1 MKLLVLG
8 ATGKT
13 GQLVLAAAARAGH
26 TVTVL
31 VRDPARLPSTDGL
44 KVVTGNAT
52 SADDLTRAL
61 AGQDAVIGVVGGG
74 YSTTSTVASGVGKAI
89 ASAAAAA
96 KGKRIVVLSA
106 LGAGES
112 REKCSPLQKI
122 AFGTVMNAVY
132 NDKAV
137 GDAALRASDLDY
149 TIVQPVTF
157 SEKRATGHVTLTDLA
172 DLKPMRGFPRVPRA
186 DVAEKLVAIAGGADW
201 SRKTVAV
208 TPARSSKA

>member
-26 TVTVL
+26 GVTVL

-44 KVVTGNAT
+44 TVLTGDAT
-52 SADDLTRAL
+52 SAADLTKAL
-61 AGQDAVIGVVGGG
+61 KDQDAVVGVVGGG
-74 YSTTSTVASGVGKAI
+74 YSTTSTVASKVGKAMVG
-89 ASAAAAA
+89 AAAAA
-96 KGKRIVVLSA
+96 KGTRIVVLSA

-132 NDKAV
+132 TDKAI

-157 SEKRATGHVTLTDLA
+157 NEKKAGGKLTLTDVA
-172 DLKPMRGFPRVPRA
+172 DLKPVRGFPRVPRA
-186 DVAEKLVAIAGGADW
+186 DVAEALLAIAGGSEW
-201 SRKTVAV
+201 SRRTVAV
-208 TPARSSKA
+208 TPARS

>member
-1 MKLLVLG
+1 VKLLVLG

-26 TVTVL
+26 AVTVL

-44 KVVTGNAT
+44 TVLTGDAT
-52 SADDLTRAL
+52 SSADLTRAL
-61 AGQDAVIGVVGGG
+61 AGVDAVIGVVGGG
-74 YSTTSTVASGVGKAI
+74 YSVTSDVASRVGKALV
-89 ASAAAAA
+89 AAAKAA
-96 KGKRIVVLSA
+96 KGKRVVVLSA

-112 REKCSPLQKI
+112 REKCSTLQKI

-132 NDKAV
+132 DDKAV

-157 SEKRATGHVTLTDLA
+157 AEKPAAGRVALTDVSE
-172 DLKPMRGFPRVPRA
+172 LKPLRGFPRIPRA
-186 DVAEKLVAIAGGADW
+186 DAAGTLLAIAAGTEW
-201 SRKTVAV
+201 SRLTVAV
-208 TPARSSKA
+208 TPA

>member
-13 GQLVLAAAARAGH
+13 GQLVLAAARRAGH
-26 TVTVL
+26 DVTVL

-44 KVVTGNAT
+44 TVITGDAS
-52 SADDLTRAL
+52 SAADLGRGL

-74 YSTTSTVASGVGKAI
+74 YSVTSDIASRVGKALVP
-89 ASAAAAA
+89 AATAA
-96 KGKRIVVLSA
+96 KTKRVVVLSA

-112 REKCSPLQKI
+112 REKASTLQKI

-137 GDAALRASDLDY
+137 GDALLRESTLDY

-157 SEKRATGHVTLTDLA
+157 AEKPASGKVALTDLA
-172 DLKPMRGFPRVPRA
+172 DLKPLRGFPRVPRA
-186 DVAEKLVAIAGGADW
+186 DVAEKLVAIAGGSAW
-201 SRKTVAV
+201 SRRTVVV
-208 TPARSSKA
+208 TPA

>member
-13 GQLVLAAAARAGH
+13 GQLVLSAARRAGH
-26 TVTVL
+26 DVTVL

-44 KVVTGNAT
+44 TVVTGDAS
-52 SADDLTRAL
+52 SAADLGRGL

-74 YSTTSTVASGVGKAI
+74 YSVTSDI
-89 ASAAAAA
+89 ASRVAKALVPAATAA
-96 KGKRIVVLSA
+96 KTKRVVVLSA

-122 AFGTVMNAVY
+122 AFGTVMNSVY
-132 NDKAV
+132 NDKAT
-137 GDAALRASDLDY
+137 GDALLRASALDY

-157 SEKRATGHVTLTDLA
+157 AEKPATGKVALTDLS
-172 DLKPMRGFPRVPRA
+172 DLKPLRGFPRVPRA
-186 DVAEKLVAIAGGADW
+186 DVAEKLVTIAGGSDW
-201 SRKTVAV
+201 SRRTVAI
-208 TPARSSKA
+208 TPA

>member
-13 GQLVLAAAARAGH
+13 GQLVLSAAHRAGH
-26 TVTVL
+26 DVTVL
-31 VRDPARLPSTDGL
+31 VRDPARLPSTEGL
-44 KVVTGNAT
+44 TILTGDAS

-74 YSTTSTVASGVGKAI
+74 YSTTSTIASKVGKALVG
-89 ASAAAAA
+89 AADAA
-96 KGKRIVVLSA
+96 KSKRVVVLSA

-112 REKCSPLQKI
+112 REKCSRLQKI

-149 TIVQPVTF
+149 TIVQSVTF
-157 SEKRATGHVTLTDLA
+157 SEKPAAGRVALTDLP
-172 DLKPMRGFPRVPRA
+172 DLKPVRGFPRVPRA
-186 DVAEKLVAIAGGADW
+186 DVAEKLVEIAGGTTW
-201 SRKTVAV
+201 SRKTIAL
-208 TPARSSKA
+208 TPA